1 MVGMLCIPFII
12 RPHRRPTTERLND
25 LCLCRDLRV
34 GVQAKDLPEKV
45 QICRVFIW
53 KLLILYWWILCIY
66 IYTILF
72 LLQIYIYILYTI
84 YIICIYIYTIYIIC
98 IYIYYIYNM
107 YIYTIYIICIYIY
120 YIHIICIYIYY
131 IYTIYIYTIYIYYI
145 YIYYIYIIY
154 IHSRYF
160 YEAMFKNRQVLR
172 SKLSHTGLV

>member
-66 IYTILF
+66 ILYYF
-72 LLQIYIYILYTI
+72 YCKYIYILYTI
-84 YIICIYIYTIYIIC
+84 YIICIYIL
-98 IYIYYIYNM
+98 YIYNM
-107 YIYTIYIICIYIY
+107 YIYTIYIICIYILY
-120 YIHIICIYIYY
+120 TYNMYIYIYY
-131 IYTIYIYTIYIYYI
+131 IYTIYIYYI
-145 YIYYIYIIY
+145 YILYIYIY

-160 YEAMFKNRQVLR
+160 YEAMFKHRQVLR